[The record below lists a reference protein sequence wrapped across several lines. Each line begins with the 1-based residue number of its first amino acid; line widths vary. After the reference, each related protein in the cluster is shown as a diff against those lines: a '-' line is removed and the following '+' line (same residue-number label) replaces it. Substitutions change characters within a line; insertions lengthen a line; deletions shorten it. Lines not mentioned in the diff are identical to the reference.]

1 MASSLAT
8 HQFAG
13 VNAQLKCVP
22 RPLSDANTG
31 STPLPRGRAARRE
44 IRDDTTAAGTARPG
58 ATRRSRRFRRSRTDI
73 HPPRRDYRSA
83 AARKN
88 VKAARNVQV
97 RPE

>member
-31 STPLPRGRAARRE
+31 STP
-44 IRDDTTAAGTARPG
+44 
-58 ATRRSRRFRRSRTDI
+58 
-73 HPPRRDYRSA
+73 PPRRTCRETL
-83 AARKN
+83 N
-88 VKAARNVQV
+88 FG
-97 RPE
+97 

>member
-31 STPLPRGRAARRE
+31 SHIARRTCRE
-44 IRDDTTAAGTARPG
+44 AHNQP
-58 ATRRSRRFRRSRTDI
+58 
-73 HPPRRDYRSA
+73 
-83 AARKN
+83 
-88 VKAARNVQV
+88 
-97 RPE
+97 